1 MRKIS
6 IKRESA
12 ATFLYFASIL
22 WCLLFPLV
30 NITSGETKPR
40 GLYVDENA
48 LLTSSGTPESLPS
61 NNNENSLAR
70 MNFHRIKDL
79 ITNISSLQSN
89 ICQFLTADLGSAS
102 CCQMKTS
109 TGTITR
115 VTVDH
120 PWKARSLEVTVVV
133 IPYHSTNEMQ
143 CLVFVAA
150 LMKRISTSDWL
161 SKRIMI
167 LLLPLQREEG
177 QTTVV
182 VGEAY
187 TGVLDYENYAMMIAR
202 RNAGVSDM
210 DRIRFSASL
219 STWLND
225 YHAMHPRMSDS
236 VFEVPEL
243 PSSDRC
249 DDVIHEGLL
258 RDAYIV
264 DFSEPYVTT
273 LAAQHQQGTGKGKG
287 GRGGSNAKGKG
298 KASWKA
304 IRVLIAGNNG
314 QLPNMDFIAAPLA
327 LFPHILIT
335 EAEQASSL
343 DLMVN
348 KILAFFPEN
357 LLQNI
362 RDSVEGIIDNRVFRN
377 YSGVVSGLLSFSGA
391 LVEGPTGLHGQFIR
405 RNVDSLTLRPVP
417 TASSETAAHHDSG
430 ARSGLSH
437 EDMVSH
443 GALGAEVGAGTGTGT
458 GTGSEHTHTIEERE
472 WAVPDLLNLMDIVE
486 QCIRH
491 SSNING

>member
-12 ATFLYFASIL
+12 ATFLYFASII

-70 MNFHRIKDL
+70 MNFHRIKDS
-79 ITNISSLQSN
+79 ITNTSSLKSN
-89 ICQFLTADLGSAS
+89 ICQFLTADLGSVS
-102 CCQMKTS
+102 CCQMKKS
-109 TGTITR
+109 TGAMTR
-115 VTVDH
+115 ITVDH

-143 CLVFVAA
+143 SLVFVAA

-182 VGEAY
+182 GGEAY
-187 TGVLDYENYAMMIAR
+187 TGELDYENYAMMIAR
-202 RNAGVSDM
+202 RNAGVSDIN
-210 DRIRFSASL
+210 RVRFSASL

-225 YHAMHPRMSDS
+225 YHAMHPRMSDN
-236 VFEVPEL
+236 VFEVPEV

-249 DDVIHEGLL
+249 DDAIHEGLL

-264 DFSEPYVTT
+264 DFSEPYITT
-273 LAAQHQQGTGKGKG
+273 LAAQHQKRAGNSKGKG
-287 GRGGSNAKGKG
+287 GRGGGKAKGKG
-298 KASWKA
+298 KASWIA
-304 IRVLIAGNNG
+304 IRLLIAGNNG
-314 QLPNMDFIAAPLA
+314 QLPNMDFISAPLA
-327 LFPHILIT
+327 LFPSILIT

-362 RDSVEGIIDNRVFRN
+362 RDSVEGILDYRVFRN
-377 YSGVVSGLLSFSGA
+377 YLGVMSGLLSFSGA

-405 RNVDSLTLRPVP
+405 RNIDSLTLRPV
-417 TASSETAAHHDSG
+417 AAAVHQHSG

-437 EDMVSH
+437 EDRVLTS
-443 GALGAEVGAGTGTGT
+443 ALGAQTGTGT
-458 GTGSEHTHTIEERE
+458 GTENEHTHTIEERE

>member
-1 MRKIS
+1 MRKI
-6 IKRESA
+6 
-12 ATFLYFASIL
+12 

-70 MNFHRIKDL
+70 MNFHRIKDS
-79 ITNISSLQSN
+79 ITNINSLESN
-89 ICQFLTADLGSAS
+89 VCQFLTADLGSVS
-102 CCQMKTS
+102 CCQMKKS
-109 TGTITR
+109 TGTISR
-115 VTVDH
+115 ITVDH

-143 CLVFVAA
+143 SLVFVAA
-150 LMKRISTSDWL
+150 LMKSISTSDWL

-167 LLLPLQREEG
+167 LLLPLKREEG

-182 VGEAY
+182 GGEAY
-187 TGVLDYENYAMMIAR
+187 TGVLDYENYAMTIGR
-202 RNAGVSDM
+202 RNADVSDM

-225 YHAMHPRMSDS
+225 YHAMHPRMSDN

-273 LAAQHQQGTGKGKG
+273 LAAQHQQGAGNSKGKGGKG
-287 GRGGSNAKGKG
+287 GRGGGKAKGKG

-314 QLPNMDFIAAPLA
+314 QLPNMDFISAPLA
-327 LFPHILIT
+327 LFPSILIT
-335 EAEQASSL
+335 EAEQSSSL
-343 DLMVN
+343 DLMVK
-348 KILAFFPEN
+348 KILAIFPEN

-362 RDSVEGIIDNRVFRN
+362 HDFVEGIIDNRVSRN
-377 YSGVVSGLLSFSGA
+377 YISVVSGLLSFSGA

-405 RNVDSLTLRPVP
+405 RNIDSLTLRPV
-417 TASSETAAHHDSG
+417 AAAVHQHSG
-430 ARSGLSH
+430 ARADLSH
-437 EDMVSH
+437 EDKVLH
-443 GALGAEVGAGTGTGT
+443 KALGAEAGAGTGTGT
-458 GTGSEHTHTIEERE
+458 GNEHTQEAEERE

>member
-12 ATFLYFASIL
+12 ATFLYFASII

-48 LLTSSGTPESLPS
+48 LLTTSGTPESLPS

-70 MNFHRIKDL
+70 MNFHRIKDSM
-79 ITNISSLQSN
+79 TNVSSLESN
-89 ICQFLTADLGSAS
+89 ICRFLTADLRSVS
-102 CCQMKTS
+102 CCQMKKS

-115 VTVDH
+115 ITVDH

-143 CLVFVAA
+143 NLVFVAA

-161 SKRIMI
+161 SKRILI

-182 VGEAY
+182 GGEAY
-187 TGVLDYENYAMMIAR
+187 TGVSDYENYAMMIAE
-202 RNAGVSDM
+202 RNAGVSGM
-210 DRIRFSASL
+210 DGIRFSASL
-219 STWLND
+219 STWLSD
-225 YHAMHPRMSDS
+225 YHAMHPRMSDN
-236 VFEVPEL
+236 VFEVPGL

-264 DFSEPYVTT
+264 DFSEPYITT
-273 LAAQHQQGTGKGKG
+273 LAEQHQQGAGNSKGKG
-287 GRGGSNAKGKG
+287 GRGGGKAKGKE

-314 QLPNMDFIAAPLA
+314 QLPNMDFISAPLA

-335 EAEQASSL
+335 EAERASSL

-362 RDSVEGIIDNRVFRN
+362 RDSFEGIIESRVFR
-377 YSGVVSGLLSFSGA
+377 YYMSVVSGLLSFSGA
-391 LVEGPTGLHGQFIR
+391 LIEGPTGLHGQFIR
-405 RNVDSLTLRPVP
+405 RNIDSLTLRPVP
-417 TASSETAAHHDSG
+417 AAVHQHSK

-437 EDMVSH
+437 EDKVSYR
-443 GALGAEVGAGTGTGT
+443 ASGAEAGAGTGSGY
-458 GTGSEHTHTIEERE
+458 EHTQEAEERE

>member
-12 ATFLYFASIL
+12 ATFLYFASIM

-48 LLTSSGTPESLPS
+48 LLISSGTPGSLPS

-70 MNFHRIKDL
+70 MNFQRIKDS
-79 ITNISSLQSN
+79 ITNISSLESN
-89 ICQFLTADLGSAS
+89 ICQFLTADLGSVS
-102 CCQMKTS
+102 CCQMKKS

-115 VTVDH
+115 ITVDH

-133 IPYHSTNEMQ
+133 IPYHSTNELQ
-143 CLVFVAA
+143 SLVFVTA

-167 LLLPLQREEG
+167 LLLPLQCEEG
-177 QTTVV
+177 QTTHI
-182 VGEAY
+182 GRDACEGA
-187 TGVLDYENYAMMIAR
+187 LDNENYALMIAE

-225 YHAMHPRMSDS
+225 YHAMHPRMSDNA
-236 VFEVPEL
+236 FKVPESS
-243 PSSDRC
+243 SSDRC

-258 RDAYIV
+258 RDAYTV
-264 DFSEPYVTT
+264 DFSEPYITT
-273 LAAQHQQGTGKGKG
+273 LVAQHQQGTGNREGKG
-287 GRGGSNAKGKG
+287 GRGGGKG
-298 KASWKA
+298 NERGQGKTSWNS

-314 QLPNMDFIAAPLA
+314 QLPNMDFIAAPFA

-335 EAEQASSL
+335 EAEQSSSL

-357 LLQNI
+357 LLQHI
-362 RDSVEGIIDNRVFRN
+362 RDSVESVIFNRVFRN
-377 YSGVVSGLLSFSGA
+377 YLSVVSGLLSFSGA

-405 RNVDSLTLRPVP
+405 RNIDSLTLRPV
-417 TASSETAAHHDSG
+417 AAAAAQQDSG

-437 EDMVSH
+437 EVKVSH
-443 GALGAEVGAGTGTGT
+443 RALGAEAGTGN
-458 GTGSEHTHTIEERE
+458 EHTHTIEERE
-472 WAVPDLLNLMDIVE
+472 WAVPDLLNLMDVVE

-491 SSNING
+491 SSSING

>member
-12 ATFLYFASIL
+12 ATFLYFSSII

-70 MNFHRIKDL
+70 RNFHRIKDS
-79 ITNISSLQSN
+79 ITNISSLESN
-89 ICQFLTADLGSAS
+89 ICQFLTADLGSVS
-102 CCQMKTS
+102 CCQMKKS

-115 VTVDH
+115 ITVDH
-120 PWKARSLEVTVVV
+120 PWKARSLEVTAVV

-143 CLVFVAA
+143 SLVFVAA
-150 LMKRISTSDWL
+150 LMKSISTSDWL

-182 VGEAY
+182 GGEAY

-202 RNAGVSDM
+202 RNAGVSDIN
-210 DRIRFSASL
+210 RVRFSASL

-225 YHAMHPRMSDS
+225 YHAMHPRMSDNM
-236 VFEVPEL
+236 FEVPEL

-249 DDVIHEGLL
+249 NDVIHEGLL

-264 DFSEPYVTT
+264 DFSEPYITT
-273 LAAQHQQGTGKGKG
+273 LAAQHQQGTGNSKGKG
-287 GRGGSNAKGKG
+287 GRGRGKAKGKE

-314 QLPNMDFIAAPLA
+314 QLPNMDFISAPLA
-327 LFPHILIT
+327 LFPNILIT
-335 EAEQASSL
+335 EAEQSSSL

-348 KILAFFPEN
+348 KVLAFFPEN

-362 RDSVEGIIDNRVFRN
+362 RDSVGGITDNRVFRN
-377 YSGVVSGLLSFSGA
+377 YMSVISGLLSFSGA

-405 RNVDSLTLRPVP
+405 RNIDSLTLRPVP
-417 TASSETAAHHDSG
+417 TAAAHQDSG
-430 ARSGLSH
+430 AHSGLSH
-437 EDMVSH
+437 EDKVSH
-443 GALGAEVGAGTGTGT
+443 RALGAEAGAGTGTGN
-458 GTGSEHTHTIEERE
+458 EHTQEAEERE
-472 WAVPDLLNLMDIVE
+472 WAVPDLLNLIDIVE